1 MRKILIASHGNL
13 AQGFKSAAKIIV
25 GKEENVE
32 AINAYVD
39 EINLND
45 KLENYFNSL
54 DENDELIIFSDMFG
68 GSVNQSL
75 MQRLNRANTH
85 LITGTN
91 LPVFLEI
98 LLMDDSVLLTSSAI
112 EEAING
118 SKDQLMYVNKLVQAT
133 SSGDDFD

>member
-25 GKEENVE
+25 GKEENIE
-32 AINAYVD
+32 SINAYV
-39 EINLND
+39 EEVNLNEQI
-45 KLENYFNSL
+45 ENYFSSL
-54 DENDELIIFSDMFG
+54 NPQDELVIFSDMFG

-75 MQRLNRANTH
+75 MQKLSRPNTH

-98 LLMDDSVLLTSSAI
+98 LLTDDSEPLTSSAI
-112 EEAING
+112 NSIISG
-118 SKDQLMYVNKLVQAT
+118 SKEQLIHVNT
-133 SSGDDFD
+133 MIDNTNNEDDFD

>member
-39 EINLND
+39 EINLNE

-54 DENDELIIFSDMFG
+54 DASDELIIFSDMFG